1 MVKRGLFES
10 TWGLVRV
17 SENVRSLCER
27 ERGKFHTLPRV
38 KHAGLNS
45 YNVYVNHQKDKK
57 GQATRES

>member
-1 MVKRGLFES
+1 M
-10 TWGLVRV
+10 RV